1 MGAGR
6 VSHICHMLSSK
17 LSSRAIAPPSCICT
31 LLLATMRH
39 MTHARQRKQQALNKQ
54 ASPPQ
59 PNRAR
64 ACKKGSSLSQH
75 LRAPGIAAPA
85 ATQRDHQAAAAP
97 KMRMSVRARPA
108 QRSLPCAAATSTE
121 VPSRASCPSGNLERH
136 PAPRG
141 GAGQPSLPPA
151 PTYTHTHARPRPPG
165 LTEPDSGPSPSPLPL
180 PTSPLHHLLGDKRC
194 RLRPPTLWRGTRVRS
209 ERCPPSPHP
218 PHTYTHIRLIESGQP
233 GRISPLHSKRS
244 RLRHPTLWGGTRGAT
259 ASGADDPLRSLV
271 FSDTLPTRVT
281 ALRFELHLPAR
292 PAPSFLL
299 PNRPRPLVLNL
310 RKCKK
315 SYTRAAASSCSFLD
329 SQRPRHTSRGIS
341 SAFQRQEFRA
351 LGREPRA
358 PRVFF

>member
-194 RLRPPTLWRGTRVRS
+194 RLRPPTLWRGTR
-209 ERCPPSPHP
+209 
-218 PHTYTHIRLIESGQP
+218 
-233 GRISPLHSKRS
+233 
-244 RLRHPTLWGGTRGAT
+244 GAT